1 MLKKTL
7 KVKGARVLSSLEQK
21 EIKGG
26 FWGGCQAQFI
36 ECSNDS
42 DCPFCSSGCGITFEV
57 NGQVFLEN
65 FCRF

>member
-7 KVKGARVLSSLEQK
+7 HLKGVKTLTKREQK
-21 EIKGG
+21 GISGG
-26 FWGGCQAQFI
+26 FWGGCQPQFI
-36 ECSNDS
+36 ECSSDN

-57 NGQVFLEN
+57 NGQVFIEN